1 MAKRREGDLRIATW
15 NLERPQALD
24 DPRVAI
30 LRQQLQQIDADVL
43 ILTETHT
50 DVAPGREYEP
60 SASQPISEGFP

>member
-15 NLERPQALD
+15 NLERPEALD

-30 LRQQLQQIDADVL
+30 QRQQLQQIDADVW

-50 DVAPGREYEP
+50 DVAPGPAFQYRT
-60 SASQPISEGFP
+60 